1 MQKPLS
7 EMTLQEL
14 WQLFP
19 IQLKEYNPQYPQWYR
34 EKEAEVR
41 RQLAGVSVVRISHIG
56 STAVEGLLSK
66 PTVDILAELAGP
78 AQFTAAKEALVPG
91 GWVLMCE
98 EMSPTPKLSFN
109 QGYTP
114 NGFAARVF
122 HLHLRVVGDWG
133 ELYFRDY
140 LQAEKAVA
148 AQYAALKRGLQ
159 QQYEHDRDGY
169 TAAKTA
175 FVQQITAKARQRWPG
190 KYDPQSKT
198 KAEDTP

>member
-66 PTVDILAELAGP
+66 PTVDILAELADP
-78 AQFTAAKEALVPG
+78 AQITAAKEALMRG

-98 EMSPTPKLSFN
+98 EKAPTPKLSFN

-114 NGFAARVF
+114 DGFAVQVF
-122 HLHLRVVGDWG
+122 HLHLRVVGDWD

-140 LQAEKAVA
+140 LRVGKAA
-148 AQYAALKRGLQ
+148 SAQYAALKRGLQ

-169 TAAKTA
+169 TAAKTE
-175 FVQQITAKARQRWPG
+175 FVQQITAKARLRWPG
-190 KYDPQSKT
+190 RYCPQDQTKT
-198 KAEDTP
+198 EDTP

>member
-41 RQLAGVSVVRISHIG
+41 RQLAGVSVARISHIG

-66 PTVDILAELAGP
+66 PTVDILAELADP
-78 AQFTAAKEALVPG
+78 AQVPAAKEALVRG

-98 EMSPTPKLSFN
+98 EMSSTPKLSFN

-114 NGFAARVF
+114 DGFAARVF
-122 HLHLRVVGDWG
+122 HLHLRVVGNWG

-140 LQAEKAVA
+140 LQVEKAVA
-148 AQYAALKRGLQ
+148 AQYAALKCGLQ

-169 TAAKTA
+169 TTAKTE
-175 FVQQITAKARQRWPG
+175 FVQQVAAKARLRWPG
-190 KYDPQSKT
+190 KYDPQNKA

>member
-19 IQLKEYNPQYPQWYR
+19 IQLKEYNPQYPHWYC

-66 PTVDILAELAGP
+66 PTVDILAELADP
-78 AQFTAAKEALVPG
+78 AQVPDAKQALVCG

-98 EMSPTPKLSFN
+98 EKAPTPKLSFN

-114 NGFAARVF
+114 NGFASQVF

-140 LQAEKAVA
+140 LRVEKAA
-148 AQYAALKRGLQ
+148 SAQYAALKRGLQ
-159 QQYEHDRDGY
+159 QHYEHDRDGY
-169 TAAKTA
+169 TAAKTE

-190 KYDPQSKT
+190 RYCPQDQTKT
-198 KAEDTP
+198 EDTP